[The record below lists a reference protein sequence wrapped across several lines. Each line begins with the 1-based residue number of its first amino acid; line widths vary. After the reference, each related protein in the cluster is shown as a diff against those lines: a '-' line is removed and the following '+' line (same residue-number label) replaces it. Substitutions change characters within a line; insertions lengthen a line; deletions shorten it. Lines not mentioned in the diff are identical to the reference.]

1 VATIHDVAR
10 AAGVAPSTVS
20 YVISGKRAV
29 SPATR
34 RRVQQ
39 QIRLL
44 GYRPRASGLSERSNL
59 LALLAPQRPGVDTP
73 TVMRFTS
80 AATAAASAL
89 GLDLLLLTKD
99 TDPGELRE
107 AVIGSLADG
116 LIALDV
122 TADDPR
128 VPMLTAL
135 DRPTVLIGVPE
146 HPNAITCL
154 DLDFAAAAALCVGHL
169 AELGHRSVGL
179 VGPAQA
185 VHDRGVSDAVRF
197 RQGFLESAAQHR
209 IRVVPRACE
218 PSAIRSCLD
227 GLLADGVTALVVHNE
242 TALTPLV
249 TEIGSRG
256 LLVPQDISVVAV
268 GPHGGDPCTLTTVE
282 VPAARLGHLAVEMVV
297 DQLDAAAT
305 SAEIRLL
312 PPRLAV
318 RASTGTPSTSD

>member
-1 VATIHDVAR
+1 MATIHDVAR

-44 GYRPRASGLSERSNL
+44 GYRPRASGLTARSNL

-73 TVMRFTS
+73 TLMRFTA
-80 AATAAASAL
+80 AATAAAGSF

-107 AVIGSLADG
+107 AVVGSLADG

-122 TADDPR
+122 TADDGR

-135 DRPTVLIGVPE
+135 DRPTVLIGVPD

-154 DLDFAAAAALCVGHL
+154 DLDFAAAAALCVRHL
-169 AELGHRSVGL
+169 AELGHRSIGL

-185 VHDRGVSDAVRF
+185 VHDRGVSHAMLF
-197 RQGFLESAAQHR
+197 RQGLHDSAAASG
-209 IRVVPRACE
+209 IRVTTRSCDL
-218 PSAIRSCLD
+218 STIRSCLD
-227 GLLADGVTALVVHNE
+227 GLLAAGVTALVVHNE
-242 TALTPLV
+242 IVLTSLVTALST
-249 TEIGSRG
+249 RG
-256 LLVPQDISVVAV
+256 LLVPQDISVIAV

-282 VPAARLGHLAVEMVV
+282 VPAARLGQLAVEMVV
-297 DQLDAAAT
+297 DQLDGPTAPAV
-305 SAEIRLL
+305 RLL
-312 PPRLAV
+312 TPRLAV
-318 RASTGTPSTSD
+318 RASTGAPSTSD